1 MLALHEQLA
10 YPRAQSALEV
20 QAVGWTPRPAR
31 SSAPF
36 NAGASAPLRALAGEA
51 LAARFRFW
59 RGASGRRAIFSIF
72 DRQSCPAYEHVVAMI
87 VRRDPDGERRIMF
100 IGDTGCFPEL
110 ALARAAKEIPVAGE
124 IEFHLHM
131 LATSRAERNAM
142 IADLAQAGRS

>member
-87 VRRDPDGERRIMF
+87 VARDPDGERRIMF

-110 ALARAAKEIPVAGE
+110 ALARAAKEIPVASE
-124 IEFHLHM
+124 IEFHFHL

-142 IADLAQAGRS
+142 IADLAQADRS